1 MRHAIA
7 RGRGRLTLALTA
19 VAIVALTGS
28 CSAEP
33 ASVEPAP
40 APSSQPDAVIA
51 PAAMQSGEAVPAPL
65 GDPVLTITGKIA
77 TTNSGNSL
85 RFDAATLDR
94 LGLLQVTVDE
104 PWVKQ
109 KLKFQG
115 PWLADVL
122 KMAKVDPA
130 ARTLH
135 VTALDDYQI
144 DVALADVQAG
154 GILLATKKGDGQP
167 IPVEEGGPTRIVYLG
182 GNLAGASADQWIWS
196 LASIDVR

>member
-7 RGRGRLTLALTA
+7 RLRARSTLAFTA
-19 VAIVALTGS
+19 VAVIALAGS
-28 CSAEP
+28 CSVAP
-33 ASVEPAP
+33 ASVQSAP
-40 APSSQPDAVIA
+40 TPSPQPDAVISTA
-51 PAAMQSGEAVPAPL
+51 SMQSSDAVPAPQ

-85 RFDAATLDR
+85 QFDAATLDR

-115 PWLADVL
+115 PWLADLL

-130 ARTLH
+130 ATTIH

-144 DVALADVQAG
+144 DLPLAAVDAG
-154 GILLATKKGDGQP
+154 GILLATKKGDGES

-182 GNLAGASADQWIWS
+182 GVAAGASADQWIWS